1 MKGPRKVLLGKSD
14 KARLWVV
21 REAKC
26 MMVTDQKEDVLLFKR
41 RELGKTQ
48 TGRKLCPANYLG
60 SVLES
65 DFEKHFHLQRKLL
78 GFPLVAGVFLP
89 SQF

>member
-1 MKGPRKVLLGKSD
+1 MKTTRKVLLGKSD

-26 MMVTDQKEDVLLFKR
+26 MMVTDQKEGVLLFKNKR
-41 RELGKTQ
+41 IRENSNQEKAVHS
-48 TGRKLCPANYLG
+48 KLLS

-65 DFEKHFHLQRKLL
+65 DFEKHFSYTCKES
-78 GFPLVAGVFLP
+78 FLA
-89 SQF
+89 SQW

>member
-1 MKGPRKVLLGKSD
+1 MLLGKSD

-26 MMVTDQKEDVLLFKR
+26 MMVTDQKEDVLLFKKKR
-41 RELGKTQ
+41 SRENSNWEEAVHS
-48 TGRKLCPANYLG
+48 KLLS

-65 DFEKHFHLQRKLL
+65 DFEKHFSYTCNESFWASLW
-78 GFPLVAGVFLP
+78 
-89 SQF
+89 